1 MTPARCDEAGYLG
14 WQVIDPGA
22 PPLSPL
28 IDEVPDT
35 PDPEVQLEWRREV
48 ERANAKLELDHTRQ
62 PLWFPVQRP
71 AGERFIPFFGG
82 KPSSW
87 QAACATLTA
96 ALLRGGFDRVRAVD
110 LTRSAALG
118 RLHDLSAH
126 SATRW
131 STEVGTVSPAD
142 RRSTSCSSTT
152 SRSSRR

>member
-1 MTPARCDEAGYLG
+1 MTPARCDAAGYLG

-87 QAACATLTA
+87 QAACATLNRRA
-96 ALLRGGFDRVRAVD
+96 AARRLRPRPRRRPDAIRRA
-110 LTRSAALG
+110 RA
-118 RLHDLSAH
+118 
-126 SATRW
+126 
-131 STEVGTVSPAD
+131 PA
-142 RRSTSCSSTT
+142 
-152 SRSSRR
+152 